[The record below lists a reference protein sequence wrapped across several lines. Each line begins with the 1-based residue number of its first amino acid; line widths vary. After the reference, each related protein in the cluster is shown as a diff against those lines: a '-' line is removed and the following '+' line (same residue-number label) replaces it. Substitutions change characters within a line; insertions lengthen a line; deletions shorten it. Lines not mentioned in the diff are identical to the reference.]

1 MSEEEEI
8 EETNSRKDD
17 AEQEQPQGN

>member
-17 AEQEQPQGN
+17 AEQEQPQEN